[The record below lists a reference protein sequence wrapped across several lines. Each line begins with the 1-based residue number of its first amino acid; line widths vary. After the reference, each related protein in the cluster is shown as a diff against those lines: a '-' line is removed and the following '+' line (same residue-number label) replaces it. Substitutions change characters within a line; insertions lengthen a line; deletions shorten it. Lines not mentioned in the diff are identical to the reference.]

1 MKLQNRVEK
10 RMGESVNNLMTRNAT
25 AGKTVRHCSMIM
37 DVSYS
42 TAHRWAN
49 KYGVKFNAKNPFRTW
64 SMK

>member
-1 MKLQNRVEK
+1 MGLQNRVEK
-10 RMGESVNNLMTRNAT
+10 RMGTGVDTIMKRCAT
-25 AGKTVRHCSMIM
+25 EGKSVRHASMIM

-64 SMK
+64 SIK